1 MGNRTEYIMNG
12 SAVGVIIR
20 YGKPSATLCAQKY
33 LYARNKSEVTPDELM
48 KCGNQPADI
57 SMIRPS
63 ID

>member
-1 MGNRTEYIMNG
+1 MGNRAERIMNG
-12 SAVGVIIR
+12 SAAGVIIR
-20 YGKPSATLCAQKY
+20 YGKPSMELCAQKY
-33 LYARNKSEVTPDELM
+33 LYARKKIEVIPDELM

>member
-1 MGNRTEYIMNG
+1 MNG

-20 YGKPSATLCAQKY
+20 YGKPSALLCAQKY

-48 KCGNQPADI
+48 KCGNQPADV

>member
-1 MGNRTEYIMNG
+1 MNG
-12 SAVGVIIR
+12 SAAGVIIR
-20 YGKPSATLCAQKY
+20 YGKPSMELCAQKY
-33 LYARNKSEVTPDELM
+33 LYARKKIEVIPDELM